1 VKYDSEQQPANYL
14 VCQARF
20 ALSSSPVFTRSDTVT
35 DSERFYNSILDL
47 LEDPD
52 EVKEVDDLLVWWNWF
67 VIHVHLF
74 RINTVLL
81 ILMISQIFPSQSQ
94 PSRPLSTHSA
104 LAKLKAKRM
113 EIKQRAALIDNFPN
127 ES

>member
-1 VKYDSEQQPANYL
+1 VKYDSEPQPANYSS
-14 VCQARF
+14 CQARF

-94 PSRPLSTHSA
+94 LSRPLSKHSA